1 MVAKYISASGTRGS
15 ALPVNGRCATPLQ
28 RQCRAAASAARYN
41 WRRMARAPTSA
52 PVADRWGDRLPRRL
66 GLWSA
71 VAVLVGSTIGGGIF
85 RTPAIIAER
94 VPAPL
99 AMFGVWTL
107 GGVLALC
114 GALTYAELAALFPR
128 SGGVYVYLREGF
140 GRLPAFLFGWA
151 ELLLIRASALGA
163 IATPFAEYFLR
174 SLGLD
179 PTRPP
184 YDGAVHWVAA
194 LAIVLTA
201 TLNYVGVRWSALLL
215 NLTTAA
221 KYGALALL
229 VLLAFAVVGG
239 GRGDFTHFASAGGP
253 VAGGLFGLA
262 LVSVMWAYDGWGDL
276 SFVGGEVRDPER
288 NLPRALIIGTGAV
301 VTIYLLVNAAYLYL
315 LPIGQMAHS
324 PLVAADAAQII
335 LGRLGVGL
343 VSLVVMVA
351 TFSTLLGSMLTAP
364 RIFFAMADDGLFF
377 KHVARVHPRFQTPWV
392 AIVLTALLRLIYA
405 SSRTFQHLA
414 DQFVVAIFPFYALA
428 AAAVFTLRRRRPP
441 ALLPRP
447 VRVVGY
453 PVVPALFVVAT
464 LYMLGNALWQDP
476 LFTGLAFA
484 VILAGIP
491 VYYVWLRRVTR
502 A

>member
-1 MVAKYISASGTRGS
+1 MTQPSSSETAI
-15 ALPVNGRCATPLQ
+15 
-28 RQCRAAASAARYN
+28 
-41 WRRMARAPTSA
+41 
-52 PVADRWGDRLPRRL
+52 DRWGDRLPRRL

-71 VAVLVGSTIGGGIF
+71 MAVLVGSTIGGGIF

-99 AMFGVWTL
+99 PMLSVWML
-107 GGVLALC
+107 GGLLALC

-128 SGGVYVYLREGF
+128 SGGVYVYVREGF
-140 GRLPAFLFGWA
+140 GRLPAFLFGWT
-151 ELLLIRASALGA
+151 ELVLIRASALGA

-201 TLNYVGVRWSALLL
+201 TLNYIGVRWSALLL

-229 VLLAFAVVGG
+229 VLLAFAVGHG
-239 GRGDFTHFASAGGP
+239 NFTHFGTSAGP
-253 VAGGLFGLA
+253 VGGGLFGLA

-288 NLPRALIIGTGAV
+288 NLPRALMLGSSAV
-301 VTIYLLVNAAYLYL
+301 VAIYLLVNAAYLYL
-315 LPIGQMAHS
+315 LPISRMAHS

-335 LGRLGVGL
+335 LGRVGVGL

-377 KHVARVHPRFQTPWV
+377 KQVARVHPRFQTPWV
-392 AIVLTALLRLIYA
+392 AIVLTALLGIIYV
-405 SSRTFQHLA
+405 SFRTFQQLA

-441 ALLPRP
+441 AVLPRP

-453 PVVPALFVVAT
+453 PVVPALFVLAT

-476 LFTGLAFA
+476 LFTGVAFA
-484 VILAGIP
+484 IILAGIP
-491 VYYVWLRRVTR
+491 VYYGWLRGVTR
-502 A
+502 T

>member
-1 MVAKYISASGTRGS
+1 MT
-15 ALPVNGRCATPLQ
+15 
-28 RQCRAAASAARYN
+28 
-41 WRRMARAPTSA
+41 AP
-52 PVADRWGDRLPRRL
+52 ADRWGDRLPRRL

-85 RTPAIIAER
+85 RTPAIIAAR
-94 VPAPL
+94 VPSPWPML
-99 AMFGVWTL
+99 GVWVL
-107 GGVLALC
+107 GGLLALC
-114 GALTYAELAALFPR
+114 GALTYAELGALFPR
-128 SGGVYVYLREGF
+128 SGGVFVYIREGF
-140 GRLPAFLFGWA
+140 GRLPAFLFGWT
-151 ELLLIRASALGA
+151 ELTLIRASALGA
-163 IATPFAEYFLR
+163 IATPFAEYLLR
-174 SLGLD
+174 LLGYD
-179 PTRPP
+179 PAQPGVA
-184 YDGAVHWVAA
+184 DAVHYVAA
-194 LAIVLTA
+194 GAIAVTA
-201 TLNYVGVRWSALLL
+201 TLNYVGIRWSALVL
-215 NLTTAA
+215 NASTAA
-221 KYGALALL
+221 KYGALVVL
-229 VLLAFAVVGG
+229 VLLAFVTA
-239 GRGDFTHFASAGGP
+239 RGNFAHFAAPAGTLS
-253 VAGGLFGLA
+253 GGLFGLS
-262 LVSVMWAYDGWGDL
+262 LVSVLWAYDGWGDL

-288 NLPRALIIGTGAV
+288 NLPRALILGIGAIIL
-301 VTIYLLVNAAYLYL
+301 IYLLVNAAYLYL

-377 KHVARVHPRFQTPWV
+377 RAVARVHPRFQTPSV
-392 AIVLTALLRLIYA
+392 AIVLTALLGIIYV
-405 SSRTFQHLA
+405 SFRTFQQLA

-441 ALLPRP
+441 AVLPRP